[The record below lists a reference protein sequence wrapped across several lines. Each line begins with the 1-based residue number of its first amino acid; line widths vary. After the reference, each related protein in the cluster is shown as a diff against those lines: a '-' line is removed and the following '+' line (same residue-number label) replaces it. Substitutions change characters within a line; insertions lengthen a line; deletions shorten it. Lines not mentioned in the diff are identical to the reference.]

1 LKSPEQQDI
10 QMLHRVRQNLVKQ
23 RTAVA
28 NQTRGVLGEYGIVIR
43 QGLGQRRQRL
53 PEILEDAENGLSA
66 AARAVFAES
75 YDRLVDLDRQIQGD
89 LDKIAT
95 VYRQSPA
102 CQTLGAIPGIGP
114 ITATAMVAALGDGKN
129 FENGRQV
136 AAWLGIVPR
145 QESSG
150 GKPRLM
156 GISKRGDTYL
166 RTLLIHGARAVVKVA
181 ARQDDAMSRWIN
193 DRVQRRNPNIAA
205 VAVANKN
212 ARTIW
217 ALLTR
222 DEDYRA
228 PVSQAA

>member
-66 AARAVFAES
+66 AARAVFAE
-75 YDRLVDLDRQIQGD
+75 V
-89 LDKIAT
+89 T
-95 VYRQSPA
+95 
-102 CQTLGAIPGIGP
+102 T
-114 ITATAMVAALGDGKN
+114 
-129 FENGRQV
+129 
-136 AAWLGIVPR
+136 AWLTSIGRSRVTWTKSKRCIARARRVRSSGRFRGSARSPR
-145 QESSG
+145 QRRSPPWAPASG
-150 GKPRLM
+150 GVAGYRAAAGVQWRQTAAHGHQPALRYLPAHLADPR
-156 GISKRGDTYL
+156 RP
-166 RTLLIHGARAVVKVA
+166 RAVVKVA
-181 ARQDDAMSRWIN
+181 ARQDDAMRRWIN